1 MLKSFLFLISIL
13 FVFTSCSS
21 QPSEKLKISATT
33 WIGYTPLFYAKEKG
47 WLKELNIKLLNVSSL
62 SENMY
67 LYKAGNSD
75 AYVGTQYEFN
85 LLRTEDKTLRPIM
98 MFDRSFGGDVIMSN
112 ITLEEL
118 KDTNTEIDA
127 YLEIDS
133 INSTLLKDFIKNYH
147 FEDKKIKYIN
157 KDQTQI
163 SLLNAKNLLKPSL
176 IITYVPYDY
185 RLYKNGFKELVST
198 RDGLT
203 LLVVDAMFT
212 TSKIFNLHKNQFIE
226 LKKLVDK
233 SIEILDKN
241 PKEFYETI
249 KPYMLEITYE
259 EFQESLKDIIW
270 INKKLSTEMQEGMK
284 DRNFPTRD
292 LI

>member
-21 QPSEKLKISATT
+21 QPNEKLKISATT

-163 SLLNAKNLLKPSL
+163 SLLNTKNLSKPSL

-185 RLYKNGFKELVST
+185 TLYKNGFKELVST
-198 RDGLT
+198 KDGIS

-212 TSKIFNLHKNQFIE
+212 TSKIFNLHKNQFIK